1 MNAVNFT
8 GYLFG
13 ASMAVHTLFA
23 NTLPGLA
30 MGLVLVQILF
40 LFSKN
45 ENIKALIILLTRIFA
60 VQFSIAIIS
69 GLTLEVDLRQNW
81 TAVGSLL
88 IPLIN
93 HPMGRTAFLGFL
105 IISSSLVILICTN
118 EKIHSILRLLLYVLI
133 FISTILLS
141 WWALVVNSWMH
152 TPSGTTFIHTP
163 SGELLITIT
172 NLKAFIFNPS
182 FIPRFL
188 HLYVAIIIE
197 GLLMQGLMILFI
209 LRRVKKK
216 YTGALSTTLVSAIIL
231 LLAQPI
237 LGHLQLNILIKS
249 EPTNIAATE
258 GYYDSQGPM
267 HHYLIGITNPQT
279 SSTIGI
285 HLSAFFESKMCP
297 ETGKVEGLN
306 QINRSEWPRVK
317 ASFYSFHFMI
327 LSWPFILLLP
337 CIVLFKSLKGLN
349 IPVTAIY
356 LLLAALLLSVLALL
370 AGWIAS
376 ESGRQPWLIYNILK
390 TSSANSFHKE
400 ADGAWLSIITNLIM
414 PIGLCWCWVKLQKI
428 EIERFIHELN

>member
-1 MNAVNFT
+1 MNAVNFA

-30 MGLVLVQILF
+30 IGLVLAQILS
-40 LFSKN
+40 LFNKR
-45 ENIKALIILLTRIFA
+45 ENIKSIVILLTRTFA

-81 TAVGSLL
+81 TAAGSLL

-93 HPMGRTAFLGFL
+93 HPIGRTAFLGFL
-105 IISSSLVILICTN
+105 IISSSLVILICAN
-118 EKIHSILRLLLYVLI
+118 EKIPSILRLLLYLLI

-163 SGELLITIT
+163 SGELQITIA

-188 HLYVAIIIE
+188 HVYIAIIIE
-197 GLLMQGLMILFI
+197 GLLMQGLIILFI
-209 LRRVKKK
+209 MRRVERK
-216 YTGALSTTLVSAIIL
+216 YTGTLNITLVTAIIL

-237 LGHLQLNILIKS
+237 LGHLQHAVLTKS
-249 EPTNIAATE
+249 EPANIAATE
-258 GYYDSQGPM
+258 GYYDSSEPM
-267 HHYLIGITNPQT
+267 HYYLIAITNPQT

-285 HLSAFFESKMCP
+285 HLPAFLESKMAL
-297 ETGKVEGLN
+297 EAGKVAGLN
-306 QINRSEWPRVK
+306 QVNRSEWPHVRS
-317 ASFYSFHFMI
+317 SFYSFHFMI
-327 LSWPFILLLP
+327 LSWPFIILLP
-337 CIVLFKSLKGLN
+337 CIVLFKSIRGLN
-349 IPVTAIY
+349 LSLTAIY
-356 LLLAALLLSVLALL
+356 LLLTALLLSMLAFL

-390 TSSANSFHKE
+390 TSSANSFHKG
-400 ADGAWLSIITNLIM
+400 ANGAWLSIITNLILPM
-414 PIGLCWCWVKLQKI
+414 GLCWSWLKLQKL